1 MSDKKIH
8 VNKWEKDILG
18 SKKKKKIISGV
29 ISEKGV
35 NLFEK
40 QDQGNWAE

>member
-18 SKKKKKIISGV
+18 SKKKKKRKTISEV
-29 ISEKGV
+29 ISHK
-35 NLFEK
+35 
-40 QDQGNWAE
+40 